1 MLTNP
6 NYPNIAYDP
15 DTGTVYRTYKYTKN
29 FRKILPDEQY
39 FLYANNPQGRLLRR
53 KAHIMCWIIAN
64 GEIPDEHYVIQLV
77 PDDLRLSNLK
87 LLNKQE
93 YIKYTDA
100 LYNLENISI
109 KPESRK
115 YTYVL
120 KYMQEGKLVSVRKLE
135 YDNALKLRSY
145 LAGEA
150 REWLDKFKEK
160 V

>member
-6 NYPNIAYDP
+6 NYPNISYDP

-29 FRKILPDEQY
+29 FRKILPDGQY

-53 KAHIMCWIIAN
+53 KAHVMCWMIAN

-77 PDDLRLSNLK
+77 PNDLRLCNLK

-120 KYMQEGKLVSVRKLE
+120 KYMQDGKLVNVKGLE
-135 YDNALKLRSY
+135 YDNALKLKTH

-150 REWLDKFKEK
+150 RGYLDRLKE

>member
-6 NYPNIAYDP
+6 NYPNISYDP
-15 DTGTVYRTYKYTKN
+15 DTGTVYRTYKSSDFK
-29 FRKILPDEQY
+29 RKILPDEQY

-53 KAHIMCWIIAN
+53 KAHIMCWIIAH
-64 GEIPDEHYVIQLV
+64 GEIPEGYHVIQCKEN
-77 PDDLRLSNLK
+77 DLRLSNLR
-87 LLNKQE
+87 LVDTLE
-93 YIKYTDA
+93 YTKYNDA
-100 LYNLENISI
+100 KYNLSNITI
-109 KPESRK
+109 KKEARQ

-120 KYMQEGKLVSVRKLE
+120 RYMQEGKLASVRKLE

-150 REWLDKFKEK
+150 RGYLDKLKEE

>member
-6 NYPNIAYDP
+6 NYPNISYDP
-15 DTGTVYRTYKYTKN
+15 DTGTVYRTYKYTRN
-29 FRKILPDEQY
+29 FRKILPDGQY

-53 KAHIMCWIIAN
+53 KAHVMCWMIAN
-64 GEIPDEHYVIQLV
+64 GEVPEGYYVIQAIE
-77 PDDLRLSNLK
+77 DDLRLCNLK
-87 LLNKQE
+87 LLSKQE
-93 YIKYTDA
+93 YIKYIDA

-120 KYMQEGKLVSVRKLE
+120 KYMLEGKLASVKGLE

-150 REWLDKFKEK
+150 REWLDNLK
-160 V
+160 

>member
-6 NYPNIAYDP
+6 NYPNISYDP

-53 KAHIMCWIIAN
+53 KAHIMCWMIAN
-64 GEIPDEHYVIQLV
+64 GEIPEGYYVIQCNEN
-77 PDDLRLSNLK
+77 DLRLCNLK
-87 LLNKQE
+87 LVDTSE
-93 YIKYTDA
+93 YTKYIDA
-100 LYNLENISI
+100 KYNLDSI
-109 KPESRK
+109 TIKKEARK

-120 KYMQEGKLVSVRKLE
+120 KYMQDGKLVSVKKLE

-150 REWLDKFKEK
+150 REWLESYIKEN
-160 V
+160 

>member
-15 DTGTVYRTYKYTKN
+15 ESGTVYRTYKFSRN
-29 FRKILPDEQY
+29 FRKILPDGQY

-53 KAHIMCWIIAN
+53 KAHYMCWIIAN
-64 GEIPDEHYVIQLV
+64 GEVPDEHYIIQLQ
-77 PDDLRLSNLK
+77 PKDLRLSNLK
-87 LLNKQE
+87 LLNKEE

-115 YTYVL
+115 YTYIL
-120 KYMQEGKLVSVRKLE
+120 RYMQEGKLAKIKGLE
-135 YDNALKLRSY
+135 YNNALKLKSH

-150 REWLDKFKEK
+150 RGYIDKFKEE